1 MATTH
6 KRIPELESI
15 EFTGA
20 KSVAAYSRAL
30 RQLARDMSNETEF
43 AAEEL
48 VAVLSRQK
56 GHPLLAGIDTR
67 MRARRVAKRLHRASE
82 LFIGAAIEAVKL
94 NQEFRL
100 QFADVIAPKPSRQPA
115 KQFNFD
121 DDDS

>member
-1 MATTH
+1 MAGTR

-20 KSVAAYSRAL
+20 KAVAEYSKAL
-30 RQLARDMSNETEF
+30 RDLSRDMSNETDF

-48 VAVLSRQK
+48 AAVLGRQK

-67 MRARRVAKRLHRASE
+67 MRARKVAKRLHRASE

-100 QFADVIAPKPSRQPA
+100 QFADVISPKPDRRPA
-115 KQFNFD
+115 RQFNFD
-121 DDDS
+121 DE